1 MTRSIPMLGLAGLE
15 KIFST
20 TIQKYLTTTVKKY
33 LTTTVPGE
41 CWPVKETRDSRRT
54 LLDTAVAGHWAVVS
68 VIGQAGAGL
77 LLLSLLQLGLY
88 YYYYYQ
94 ILSSQ

>member
-15 KIFST
+15 IIFST
-20 TIQKYLTTTVKKY
+20 TIQKYLTTTV
-33 LTTTVPGE
+33 TVPGE

-54 LLDTAVAGHWAVVS
+54 LLDTAVAGHGAVVP

-77 LLLSLLQLGLY
+77 LLLSLLQLGL
-88 YYYYYQ
+88 
-94 ILSSQ
+94 